1 VVDRIAAKIQSA
13 ADHVPAPEVHVG
25 EGGAR
30 AGIVSIGGYHRAVME
45 ARDELLRDG
54 LDVDYLRVR
63 GFPFN
68 ETVTHFLEEHETV
81 FVVEQNRDGQLRTL
95 LSSETGCPKAKLVSV
110 RDYGGQPLSKG
121 HVLDGVRPV
130 LDNAAVEATS

>member
-1 VVDRIAAKIQSA
+1 
-13 ADHVPAPEVHVG
+13 VHAR

-30 AGIVSIGGYHRAVME
+30 AGIVSIGGCHRAVME

-68 ETVTHFLEEHETV
+68 ETVARFLEEHETV

-95 LSSETGCPKAKLVSV
+95 LSAETGCPKAKLVSV

-130 LDNAAVEATS
+130 LDNAALETTS